1 MPRIQQ
7 SVEVNLPVRVIYN
20 QLTQFEDYPRF
31 MQDVELVQQVDDT
44 HLHWK
49 AKMADQ
55 DMEWDA
61 EITEQIPD
69 QCIAWHNMSGP
80 KNAGRIEVQP
90 AGPDMSRVTMTMDA
104 EQGQVPGSSAG
115 GGENEM
121 SQRLADNLTRL
132 KEFIE
137 NRGSE
142 TGEWRGEIRGA
153 QVTSPDGNRAIDAGS
168 DAGQETGA
176 VAKLGVD
183 QGTGQADNAAG
194 RRGQDEVAVL
204 GSAEGQSSH
213 AAAGNLSSDDQQQD
227 DMSSADP
234 VGKPSTDD
242 R

>member
-7 SVEVNLPVRVIYN
+7 SVEVNLPVHVIYN
-20 QLTQFEDYPRF
+20 QLTRFEDYPRF
-31 MQDVELVQQVDDT
+31 MRDVELVQQLDDT

-49 AKMADQ
+49 AKMADR

-90 AGPDMSRVTMTMDA
+90 AGADTSRVTMTMDA

-115 GGENEM
+115 GGDNEM

-137 NRGSE
+137 TRGSE
-142 TGEWRGEIRGA
+142 TGEWRGEIHDA
-153 QVTSPDGNRAIDAGS
+153 QA
-168 DAGQETGA
+168 TGA
-176 VAKLGVD
+176 DG
-183 QGTGQADNAAG
+183 
-194 RRGQDEVAVL
+194 
-204 GSAEGQSSH
+204 
-213 AAAGNLSSDDQQQD
+213 
-227 DMSSADP
+227 DP

>member
-7 SVEVNLPVRVIYN
+7 SVEVNLPVHVIYN

-31 MQDVELVQQVDDT
+31 MRDVELVQQLDDT

-80 KNAGRIEVQP
+80 RNAGRIEVRP
-90 AGPDMSRVTMTMDA
+90 AGPDTSRVTMTMDA
-104 EQGQVPGSSAG
+104 EQDQVPGSPAG
-115 GGENEM
+115 GGEKEM

-132 KEFIE
+132 KEFVE
-137 NRGSE
+137 HRGSE
-142 TGEWRGEIRGA
+142 TGEWRGEIRDA
-153 QVTSPDGNRAIDAGS
+153 QVTRPPGD
-168 DAGQETGA
+168 
-176 VAKLGVD
+176 
-183 QGTGQADNAAG
+183 AAG
-194 RRGQDEVAVL
+194 RGGQDEVAVL
-204 GSAEGQSSH
+204 GSAQGQSAQAASGN
-213 AAAGNLSSDDQQQD
+213 AAGADEEQD
-227 DMSSADP
+227 DASSADP